1 MNSKVGKCQRLFF
14 SQKMDRVV
22 FPWRFNL
29 FISTSSQS
37 VKQRY
42 RRLFNHICDMKS
54 LFCRLKKYSYIEYS
68 WFANIWNNLETI
80 FYCSLQNKKFYAL
93 LSPTYECAN
102 PELFQNRK
110 LPARRGF
117 KNGRPI
123 MWVFSRQLIYRD
135 NKCYIGTPS
144 FTVCV
149 DEYNQWKGT
158 SATIASQA
166 SKKKMAKQ
174 PILSTLSCMGMVVK

>member
-1 MNSKVGKCQRLFF
+1 
-14 SQKMDRVV
+14 
-22 FPWRFNL
+22 
-29 FISTSSQS
+29 
-37 VKQRY
+37 
-42 RRLFNHICDMKS
+42 MKS

-123 MWVFSRQLIYRD
+123 MWVFSRQLIYSN
-135 NKCYIGTPS
+135 NKCYIGTLS

-149 DEYNQWKGT
+149 DECNQWKGT

-166 SKKKMAKQ
+166 SKKKMANFINTNLHGYGRK
-174 PILSTLSCMGMVVK
+174 IISDLSNFDIFLQFSFYDNICSAYNSRRHKSWIYNTFRATKPQ